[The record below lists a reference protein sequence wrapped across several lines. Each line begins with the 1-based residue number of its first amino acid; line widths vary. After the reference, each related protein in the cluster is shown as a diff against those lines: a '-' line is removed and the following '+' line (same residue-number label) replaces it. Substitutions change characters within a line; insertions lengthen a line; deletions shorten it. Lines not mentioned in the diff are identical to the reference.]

1 MAAVFN
7 RLGYTASRSGTCRPA
22 RRKCIIPISA
32 HRQFQ
37 VSSRRRAD
45 DDDEGDSTSR
55 PTRLPFKFSLA
66 DLDPEERRA
75 YKSLSAEEQK
85 EWEEDS
91 RKMYEHMTSPEVEQ
105 QLASDI
111 ALAAHEVAEE
121 TPHAE
126 ISIPRI
132 KPGLMS
138 MGELEEQDSGE
149 DEEFEGDDITSLGHG
164 ELEQHRELREYA
176 RIAAWEMPLLSSMT
190 SPPPNVS
197 NAYGP
202 VPADTYGQTE
212 LAKPFQPPALDQ
224 PLRFRYTTYMGETHP
239 AEKKVVLEFCTRDL
253 PSLTEAQR
261 IKLIKLVGPRYN
273 PEKDL
278 VKMSSEMFETQ
289 AQNKRYLG
297 DLVDS
302 LMAEAKDKSDMFEDV
317 PLDFRHHRFK
327 SRPEFPEGWKLDAK
341 RREHL
346 ERDRKQRAI
355 ADGARE
361 QEGRMI
367 VGASIIEEAMKA
379 LPVRDASRVLVEAQ
393 QGKRGKQARGKTRAL
408 R

>member
-1 MAAVFN
+1 
-7 RLGYTASRSGTCRPA
+7 
-22 RRKCIIPISA
+22 
-32 HRQFQ
+32 
-37 VSSRRRAD
+37 
-45 DDDEGDSTSR
+45 
-55 PTRLPFKFSLA
+55 
-66 DLDPEERRA
+66 
-75 YKSLSAEEQK
+75 
-85 EWEEDS
+85 
-91 RKMYEHMTSPEVEQ
+91 
-105 QLASDI
+105 
-111 ALAAHEVAEE
+111 
-121 TPHAE
+121 
-126 ISIPRI
+126 
-132 KPGLMS
+132 
-138 MGELEEQDSGE
+138 
-149 DEEFEGDDITSLGHG
+149 
-164 ELEQHRELREYA
+164 
-176 RIAAWEMPLLSSMT
+176 
-190 SPPPNVS
+190 
-197 NAYGP
+197 
-202 VPADTYGQTE
+202 
-212 LAKPFQPPALDQ
+212 
-224 PLRFRYTTYMGETHP
+224 MGETHP

-253 PSLTEAQR
+253 PSLTEPQR

-302 LMAEAKDKSDMFEDV
+302 LMAEAKDESDMFEDV

-341 RREHL
+341 RREQL
-346 ERDRKQRAI
+346 EMDREKRVI

-379 LPVRDASRVLVEAQ
+379 LPVRDQSRVLVEAQ